1 MLTSVCFLLLLIPSL
16 AIYYLIND
24 KHRWKLLLLY
34 SLVFVL
40 NIGLIDTVVLALSI
54 CLCFFCAVWIAKK
67 PSCNRLYTSI
77 FLQLILLFGLKYG
90 NLLSGSMLWIVPI
103 GISFYSLQIIGY
115 YIDVYRAD
123 LSPENSIGR
132 LALYLSFFPK
142 LVQGPI
148 ESAQGFIA
156 QTYNAKVFK
165 EENIRKGLLLL
176 LFGLVKK
183 LVIADRLAIMVGVVF
198 DTHVA
203 AGFATLM
210 GVYLFTFQLYFD
222 FSGYTDMARGV
233 ALLFAY
239 DLSENFNSPL
249 QSTSI
254 SDLWRRWHITLMQ
267 WLNQYVYQ
275 PIAFTVRDK
284 GKIAITISVF
294 SVFVISGI
302 WHGLGFAFLI
312 WSLLNAA
319 CVVFEFYTSHFR
331 NKLKMHKWL
340 SIVVTFNVF
349 CFINV
354 FFRSQ
359 NCTQAF
365 VVISNLYK
373 DWHFTV
379 NGFNEVIIQ
388 LMQGGSQQDFFN
400 FYSYIALLIGVLIFE
415 KKLYR
420 LIKEDQYFALLVVL
434 FTITILGLGALSS
447 HQNFIYRQF

>member
-1 MLTSVCFLLLLIPSL
+1 
-16 AIYYLIND
+16 
-24 KHRWKLLLLY
+24 
-34 SLVFVL
+34 
-40 NIGLIDTVVLALSI
+40 
-54 CLCFFCAVWIAKK
+54 
-67 PSCNRLYTSI
+67 
-77 FLQLILLFGLKYG
+77 
-90 NLLSGSMLWIVPI
+90 
-103 GISFYSLQIIGY
+103 
-115 YIDVYRAD
+115 
-123 LSPENSIGR
+123 
-132 LALYLSFFPK
+132 
-142 LVQGPI
+142 
-148 ESAQGFIA
+148 
-156 QTYNAKVFK
+156 
-165 EENIRKGLLLL
+165 
-176 LFGLVKK
+176 
-183 LVIADRLAIMVGVVF
+183 VF